1 MTTQRFRRWSFL
13 FAVLII
19 IGLAVSWLLGSAMTG
34 PTPSHVARATAP
46 ARDVRLRTAD
56 GLTITA
62 SYWPGASPNA
72 PAVLLLH
79 GNGASRAAMAQTA
92 TWVARQGYAA
102 LTVDFRGHGESSP
115 AQHSFGL
122 GESRD
127 AAAAFAWL
135 KRQQHGAPVAV
146 LGSSLGGAAAL
157 LGAHGPVPADALIL
171 IAVYPDIRHAIRNRI
186 GVQLGSWPAMLLE
199 PLLSYQSPFRFGVWP
214 DALSPIH
221 ALQRYRGPV
230 LIIGGALDRYTPPGE
245 TRAMFAAAP
254 GQKRIW
260 WVAGADHSGT
270 SGIASE
276 AYRDQ
281 LRGFLFDT
289 IGSGG
294 KLGRPPK
301 KFHY

>member
-79 GNGASRAAMAQTA
+79 GNGASRAAMAPTA
-92 TWVARQGYAA
+92 AWLARQGYAA
-102 LTVDFRGHGESSP
+102 LAIDFRGHGESSP

-157 LGAHGPVPADALIL
+157 LGPHGPVPADALIL

-186 GVQLGSWPAMLLE
+186 GAQLGSWPAMLLE

-214 DALSPIH
+214 DALSPIE
-221 ALQRYRGPV
+221 ALRRYPGPLLV
-230 LIIGGALDRYTPPGE
+230 IGGDRDRYTPPVE
-245 TRAMFAAAP
+245 TRALFNAALGP
-254 GQKRIW
+254 RQILW
-260 WVAGADHSGT
+260 IAGADHSAA
-270 SGIASE
+270 SGMSSDAC
-276 AYRDQ
+276 RDR
-281 LRGFLFDT
+281 LRLFLAQT
-289 IGSGG
+289 IGAHRAPG
-294 KLGRPPK
+294 
-301 KFHY
+301 